1 MRIPRWSLLVLA
13 FSITLFNPRAAFSQA
28 RPSIA
33 VATAPS
39 ADDLATIR
47 EQLLA
52 LLRMS
57 PTLVRIVEIDPSLL
71 ADQEYVTRSNPQL
84 EQFLVQHPEVT
95 RNPDFY
101 LFGDFTARNGRFVES
116 LRRRVNSDDASAE
129 QQLRRQ
135 MLGTIM
141 DILTFIGIVGS
152 LLWLI
157 RLFLQ
162 SRRWTRVFRM
172 QSEVHSKL
180 LDRFGNSGELLQ
192 YMNTESGKR
201 FLEAAPIP
209 TEFEQQE
216 QRLPGGLGRVLASL
230 QIGIVLA
237 LLGIGLLSLQ
247 HRLPDAAAPMLIFG
261 MVALMPGIGFIISA
275 LITWRLSVR
284 LGLLPEPVAPSSQ
297 PLDRQ

>member
-1 MRIPRWSLLVLA
+1 VAPRS
-13 FSITLFNPRAAFSQA
+13 T
-28 RPSIA
+28 A
-33 VATAPS
+33 VAAGPGSVAAAAPS
-39 ADDLATIR
+39 DDDLATIR

-57 PTLVRIVEIDPSLL
+57 PTLVRVVEIDPSLL
-71 ADQEYVTRSNPQL
+71 ADQDYVTRSNPQL
-84 EQFLVQHPEVT
+84 EQFLVQHPEVA

-101 LFGDFTARNGRFVES
+101 LFGDFTTRSGRYVES
-116 LRRRVNSDDASAE
+116 LKRRVNGGDDASAE

-135 MLGTIM
+135 ILGTVM

-172 QSEVHSKL
+172 QSDVHTKL

-209 TEFEQQE
+209 TEFEQDQK
-216 QRLPGGLGRVLASL
+216 LPGGLGRVLAPL
-230 QIGIVLA
+230 QTGIVLT

-247 HRLPDAAAPMLIFG
+247 HRLPDAATAMLIFG
-261 MVALMPGIGFIISA
+261 MVSLMPGIGFIISA

-284 LGLLPEPVAPSSQ
+284 LGLLPEPAATLSSQ
-297 PLDRQ
+297 PPDRQ